1 MEKIQSLLWILL
13 AVGAFVFRMVKR
25 MQATSAQESRSRPPR
40 PGGAVPSL
48 PTATFQEML
57 QQMQARNA
65 AAPGSETQLAPAPAT
80 PQSAPKRT
88 LGGRP
93 MPREVARPIRSQ
105 ERPAARPASLE
116 APATARTLNA
126 PAPPARR
133 ASGLARASTKAP
145 IADAWQSVARPAA
158 PLNETVRQWLRQPE
172 SVRAVLV
179 LSEILQRRYE

>member
-13 AVGAFVFRMVKR
+13 AIGVFVFRMVKKMR
-25 MQATSAQESRSRPPR
+25 GNTAEESRSRPPR

-48 PTATFQEML
+48 PTATFQELL

-65 AAPGSETQLAPAPAT
+65 AAPAPASRSTPAPPT
-80 PQSAPKRT
+80 PAPQLT

-93 MPREVARPIRSQ
+93 MPREVARPARSQ
-105 ERPAARPASLE
+105 ERPAARLASLE
-116 APATARTLNA
+116 APATARKMNA
-126 PAPPARR
+126 PAPLARR
-133 ASGLARASTKAP
+133 ASSLARASTKAP
-145 IADAWQSVARPAA
+145 IADGWQAAARPTA

-172 SVRAVLV
+172 SVRAALV